1 MDIGSRLQAVRLSKG
16 MSQRELAKRVGVTN
30 STISLIEQNKVSPSV
45 SSLKKVLDGIP
56 ISLAD
61 FFTLDVGGDSGD
73 GPFYGAEDLPDLGS
87 NDIHYFLVGKRRASR
102 QMCILREVM
111 PPGSDTGETMLS
123 HDGEEGG
130 VVVQGQVEVTVG
142 DRVRVLGP
150 GEAYY
155 FESRTPHRFRNV
167 GSDPAILV
175 SANTPP
181 TF

>member
-1 MDIGSRLQAVRLSKG
+1 MDIGVRLQAVRKG
-16 MSQRELAKRVGVTN
+16 KGLSQRELAKRVGVTN
-30 STISLIEQNKVSPSV
+30 STISLIEQNKVSPSI

-61 FFTLDVGGDSGD
+61 FFTMDLADGGDS
-73 GPFYGAEDLPDLGS
+73 PFYATDDQPDLGI
-87 NDIHYFLVGKRRASR
+87 NDIHYFLVGQHRANR

-111 PPGSDTGETMLS
+111 PPGSDTGEAMLS

-130 VVVQGQVEVTVG
+130 VIVQGQVELTVG
-142 DRVRVLGP
+142 DQVRVLGP

-155 FESRTPHRFRNV
+155 FESRQPHRFRNV
-167 GSDPAILV
+167 GRVEAILV

-181 TF
+181 SF

>member
-1 MDIGSRLQAVRLSKG
+1 MNIGSRLQAVRISKG
-16 MSQRELAKRVGVTN
+16 LSQRELAKRVGVTN

-61 FFTLDVGGDSGD
+61 FFTMDLASDTSD
-73 GPFYGAEDLPDLGS
+73 GPFYNSDDQPDLGS
-87 NDIHYFLVGKRRASR
+87 NGVHYYLVGKRRAAR

-111 PPGSDTGETMLS
+111 PPGSDTGEAMLS

-130 VVVQGQVEVTVG
+130 VIVQGQVELTVG
-142 DRVRVLGP
+142 DRVRVLNT

-167 GSDPAILV
+167 GTEPAILV

>member
-1 MDIGSRLQAVRLSKG
+1 VRKSKNL
-16 MSQRELAKRVGVTN
+16 SQRELAKRVGVTN
-30 STISLIEQNKVSPSV
+30 STISLIEQNKVSPSI

-61 FFTLDVGGDSGD
+61 FFTMDMGDTGDS
-73 GPFYGAEDLPDLGS
+73 PFYAGDDQPDLG
-87 NDIHYFLVGKRRASR
+87 NNEIHYFLVGQHRANR

-130 VVVQGQVEVTVG
+130 VVVQGKVEVTVG
-142 DRVRVLGP
+142 DQVRVLGP
-150 GEAYY
+150 GEGYY
-155 FESRTPHRFRNV
+155 FESRQPHRFRNV
-167 GSDPAILV
+167 GRDDAILV

>member
-1 MDIGSRLQAVRLSKG
+1 MDIGFRLQAVRKAKG
-16 MSQRELAKRVGVTN
+16 ISQRELAKRVNVTN

-61 FFTLDVGGDSGD
+61 FFTADLKDTGDSPFYLNNEQPDVGN
-73 GPFYGAEDLPDLGS
+73 
-87 NDIHYFLVGKRRASR
+87 NDIHYFLVGTHRKNR

-111 PPGSDTGETMLS
+111 PPDSDTGDSMLT
-123 HDGEEGG
+123 HEGEEGG
-130 VVVQGQVEVTVG
+130 VVVQGQVEITVG
-142 DRVRVLGP
+142 DRVQVLSA

-155 FESRTPHRFRNV
+155 FESRTPHRFRNI
-167 GSDPAILV
+167 GNTDAIII
-175 SANTPP
+175 SANTPA

>member
-1 MDIGSRLQAVRLSKG
+1 MDIGIRLQAVRKAKG
-16 MSQRELAKRVGVTN
+16 LSQRELAKRVAVTN
-30 STISLIEQNKVSPSV
+30 STISLIEQNKVSPSI

-61 FFTLDVGGDSGD
+61 FFTLDLTDADDS
-73 GPFYGAEDLPDLGS
+73 PFYAADAQPDVG
-87 NDIHYFLVGKRRASR
+87 NNQIHYFLIGQHRRNR

-111 PPGSDTGETMLS
+111 PPGSDTGETLFN

-130 VVVQGQVEVTVG
+130 VVVQGRVEVTVG
-142 DRVRVLGP
+142 DQVRILGP
-150 GEAYY
+150 GEGYY
-155 FESRTPHRFRNV
+155 FESKTPHRFRNV
-167 GSDPAILV
+167 GSEDAILV